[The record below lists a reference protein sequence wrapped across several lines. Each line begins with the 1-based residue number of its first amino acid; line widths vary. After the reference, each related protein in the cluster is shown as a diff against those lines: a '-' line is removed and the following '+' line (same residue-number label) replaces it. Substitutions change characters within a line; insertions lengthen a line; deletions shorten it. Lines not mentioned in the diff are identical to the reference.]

1 MIENIIQFSAKNRF
15 LVFLIVTVATIWGI
29 WALNNITLDAIP
41 DLSDVQVIVF
51 TEWPGRS
58 PDLIE
63 DQITYPIVTAMLAAP
78 NVQLVRGISDFGF
91 SYVYIIFEDGTDMYW
106 ARSRVLEY
114 LQKIAGRLPQETTPI
129 LGPDATGVGWVFEYA
144 LVDETGQYNLAQLR
158 SFQDWYLRYWLESVP
173 GVAEVA
179 SVGGFV
185 KQYQVE
191 LDPNKLL
198 AYHIPLEDVIDAIRD
213 SNNDV
218 GGRVLEF
225 AGTEYMVRGRGY
237 IQSLQDIESVPV
249 ATDGKGTSVHVR
261 DLGTVQYGPD
271 MRRGVAELDGR
282 GEVVG
287 GIVVMRYGE
296 NALTV
301 IDRVKTRLREVEGS
315 LPEGVK
321 LVVTYDRSELILRA
335 IDTLKEKLTQEMIVV
350 SVVIIVFLLHLRS
363 AFIPI
368 LALSLAVI
376 ISFIPMFYMKLT
388 ANIMSLGG
396 IAIAIGAMVDASI
409 VLIENAHK
417 KLDEWESKGR
427 PGSRADVL
435 IGSFCEVGPSI
446 FFSLLVITVS
456 FLPVFT
462 LQAQEGRL
470 FKPLA
475 YTKTFSM
482 FFASLLAITLVPA
495 LGALLIKGKIRSEE
509 KHPISR
515 LLQAIYT
522 PILSFILRFSKT
534 FIFASFL
541 LVLSTIPAFMQLGS
555 EFMPPLNEG
564 SLLFMPTAVP
574 GMPVTE
580 ASRILQTQD
589 KLLRQFP
596 EVARVFGKIGR
607 ADTSTDPAPLSMVET
622 VVLLKPQQD
631 WELQHEKRSYS
642 SWMPGFLQPVFR
654 YFWPEETPKSWE
666 ALIEEMD
673 AQLKFPGMANIWWMP
688 VQTRTEMLSTG
699 MRSNL
704 GVKVFGPDLDKIEE
718 IAIQIENVLQD
729 VPGTR
734 SAFAERV
741 MGGHYFDFKINRE
754 EAARYGLTVGDVED
768 IIETAVG
775 GKNIGYTI
783 EGRERYPINVRY
795 PRELRND
802 IEALERVLVPTPSDA
817 QIPISLLA
825 DMEFNQGPPMIRD
838 EDGQLVGYVFVD
850 VTHEDYEGYVREA
863 QQSVSNRVEIPAG
876 YRIEWAGQYK
886 YLERMKQRLTY
897 IIPITLFVI
906 FVLLYINFGSWKEPL
921 IVFLAVPFSLIGSF
935 WLLYLLEYNLSIAV
949 WVGIIALAGLEAEMG
964 VVFLLYLQIA
974 HDKWRREGKMRHLI
988 DLKEAIHYGA
998 VQRLRPKLMTVL
1010 TTFIALLPIM
1020 WAATY
1025 ETGADVM
1032 KRMAAPMVGGLV
1044 TSFFLGLT
1052 IYPAVFFVWKR
1063 FELEGPATMPQDAT
1077 PKRKSG
1083 RRLRWW
1089 IPLIL
1094 LLVLPL
1100 LWWFWNG
1107 GQGLMV
1113 DEPLQLVTQQQ
1124 VGDIEIQVSA
1134 PEGRLTSGDNR
1145 FRLTFRKAGEPSQV
1159 EAVRVEFYMPAMATM
1174 PAMLIGADIS
1184 PISGNEVESRVN
1196 LSMSGE
1202 WQMRI
1207 AFDIPAGSQN
1217 TRISIRAQ

>member
-1 MIENIIQFSAKNRF
+1 
-15 LVFLIVTVATIWGI
+15 
-29 WALNNITLDAIP
+29 
-41 DLSDVQVIVF
+41 
-51 TEWPGRS
+51 
-58 PDLIE
+58 
-63 DQITYPIVTAMLAAP
+63 MLAAP
-78 NVQLVRGISDFGF
+78 NVQLVRGISTFGF

-225 AGTEYMVRGRGY
+225 SGREYMVRGRGY

-261 DLGTVQYGPD
+261 DLGTVQFGPE
-271 MRRGVAELDGR
+271 MRRGIAELDGR

-287 GIVVMRYGE
+287 GIVIMRYGE
-296 NALTV
+296 NALDV
-301 IDRVKTRLREVEGS
+301 IDRIKTRLGEVEGS

-350 SVVIIVFLLHLRS
+350 SVVIVVFLLHLRS

-368 LALSLAVI
+368 LALSLAI
-376 ISFIPMFYMKLT
+376 ILSFIPMFYMKLT

-417 KLDEWESKGR
+417 KLNEWESKGR
-427 PGSRADVL
+427 PGNRADVL
-435 IGSFCEVGPSI
+435 IESFCEVGPSI

-596 EVARVFGKIGR
+596 EVTRVFGKIGR

-622 VVLLKPQQD
+622 VVLLKPQQE
-631 WELQHEKRSYS
+631 WELQYKERWYS
-642 SWMPGFLQPVFR
+642 SWMPGLLQPVFR
-654 YFWPEETPKSWE
+654 YFWPEEAPKSWE

-688 VQTRTEMLSTG
+688 IQTRTEMLSTG

-704 GVKVFGPDLDKIEE
+704 GVKVFGPDLHKIEE

-741 MGGHYFDFKINRE
+741 MGGHYFDFTINRE

-783 EGRERYPINVRY
+783 EGRERYSINVRY

-802 IEALERVLVPTPSDA
+802 IEALERVLISTPSGA
-817 QIPISLLA
+817 QIPISLVA
-825 DMEFNQGPPMIRD
+825 DMEFTEGPPMIRD
-838 EDGQLVGYVFVD
+838 ENGQLVGYVFVD
-850 VTHEDYEGYVREA
+850 VTHDDYEGYVREA
-863 QQSVSNRVEIPAG
+863 QQSVANRVEMPAG
-876 YRIEWAGQYK
+876 YRLEWAGQYQ

-974 HDKWRREGKMRHLI
+974 HDKWKREGKMRHLT
-988 DLKEAIHYGA
+988 DLKEAIHHGA
-998 VQRLRPKLMTVL
+998 VQRLRPKIMTVF

-1020 WAATY
+1020 WAAPY

-1063 FELEGPATMPQDAT
+1063 FELEGPATMPHDET
-1077 PKRKSG
+1077 PKRESG
-1083 RRLRWW
+1083 RHLRRW
-1089 IPLIL
+1089 IPLVL

-1100 LWWFWNG
+1100 LWWLWSG
-1107 GQGLMV
+1107 RQSLMV
-1113 DEPLQLVTQQQ
+1113 VEPFQLVAEQQ
-1124 VGDIEIQVSA
+1124 VGDIQIQVSA
-1134 PEGRLTSGDNR
+1134 PAGRFSSGDNR
-1145 FRLTFRKAGEPSQV
+1145 FRLTFHKAGEPSEV
-1159 EAVRVEFYMPAMATM
+1159 ETVRVDFYMPAMATM
-1174 PAMLIGADIS
+1174 PAMLIGADVS
-1184 PISGNEVESRVN
+1184 PITGDEVESRVN

-1202 WQMRI
+1202 WQMRVT
-1207 AFDIPAGSQN
+1207 FVTPAGSQDA
-1217 TRISIRAQ
+1217 RMSIRAE